1 MTDKIF
7 SAMEEAALLAAQHLI
22 KAGHSNEMVKAWRKG
37 DNTWV
42 MSLDLECEKIIL
54 EKLSLLAPA
63 LSEESDQTH
72 SLIGSRDPYFVIDP
86 VDGTT
91 ACKRY
96 LTSRGG
102 QVGFGPVIGYL
113 EEGRLRYSVFYNVP
127 YRTLFSAVKGE
138 GTYSYYSE
146 HADLLPPPLLERP
159 RLKLSDLPT
168 LEDSVALFFMGRGGE
183 GRIVN
188 DLKVAG
194 KIDNAYR
201 FGGFANDCSRLARG
215 LEDIQV
221 QFAVKPWDFA
231 AALLSV
237 EAGLSV
243 VLDPLGTPTPFDHWN
258 ISMENPLITCPA
270 ASVNQLLALMRE
282 IATP

>member
-22 KAGHSNEMVKAWRKG
+22 KAGHATETVRSWRKG

-54 EKLSLLAPA
+54 EKLTLLAPA

-72 SLIGSRDPYFVIDP
+72 AILGSPNPYFVIDP

-102 QVGFGPVIGYL
+102 QVGFGPLIGYV

-127 YRTLFSAVKGE
+127 YRTLYSAVRGE
-138 GTYSYYSE
+138 GAYSYYSE
-146 HADLLPPPLLERP
+146 HADLLPPPVPERP
-159 RLKLSDLPT
+159 RLKLAELPT

-183 GRIVN
+183 GRIVSE
-188 DLKVAG
+188 LKVGG

-215 LEDIQV
+215 LEDIQI

-231 AALLSV
+231 ATLLSI

-243 VLDPLGTPTPFDHWN
+243 VLDPLGTPTPFHEWK
-258 ISMENPLITCPA
+258 ISMENPLVTAPA
-270 ASVNQLLALMRE
+270 KTIEALVEFVREASSR
-282 IATP
+282 